1 MTIALTSQGRAALKQ
16 NRFVLLSETVSG
28 SGGIVFGDFNLLSHP
43 LTTQTGDIIYVM
55 GNYTGSAPAQP
66 TASWS
71 SGDTPTISHWQA
83 ENGWWECLLTTPET
97 ATGDLILSIGSQNSQ
112 PIAVAQGVDDL
123 GPGLFISPILIWGVD
138 NGAYDDAGFIRIGT
152 YFVRGMVGEPQF
164 TLTDTVEGSGDAAN
178 FAIDTLRNAITDTF
192 AIWQSTT
199 AQWQITLTAT
209 DGITTF
215 SQDITVLNP
224 QTGIPFFATWNT
236 TLYDTDR
243 HLYDGNTIQFGTA
256 GFWPE
261 TIHINTGHI
270 TNVDDPANLITW
282 DSGDQV
288 FVIQASDA
296 TKYGA
301 YPITVTMT
309 DNAGVNTYTYTITFY
324 ILHRQPPNISWRPA
338 FKVFD
343 NTPAM
348 AKIGTISY
356 AVDDYLRD
364 IYTKPVQTVPLP
376 TAYISVFGDV
386 FLREQPSVGSV
397 VLNMQINSSVGS
409 TNLRIVIPVNQGTLL
424 PESAITYTPL
434 PDPLDNSMARPSI
447 PAAAGFSTAQP
458 LLLTTMSV
466 TGFTNTPTWTIEV
479 KTASGNPDNC
489 QILGFAP
496 NASWCPPR
504 YTFNGPLYTGGGSA
518 GDVPQF
524 TATGTEGITLYAS
537 YLSAQTDNVY
547 ITADDGEG
555 TRCTLL
561 LSVVVAEKVGPNID
575 CGPGLTYVSGVSY
588 PTVNQL
594 MAEWYANPA
603 AFDGAVVTLHPGIDP
618 VHDLN
623 YSAHPTASGYLNG
636 WWPGPATLQSPPG
649 TVRTVL
655 DYNGLNNGSQPE
667 AGIVCNNFDLTIIN
681 LEVCNCSAVG
691 EQGEPNAG
699 GLYMNGGLPG
709 NFTIRGCYVHNC
721 DNGIMNGDQSG
732 RHVLIEDSIF
742 ERCGCDYGTGQD
754 HNIYVSTISSFTFRN
769 SISDASLDDH
779 LVKSRAM
786 VTTIDNCFLRQGAQ
800 AVSGGVPIDCPLCG
814 IIQVTDTV
822 IINSSNPGNNG
833 QITEFGEEINT
844 ALTLNGWNIS
854 SVLFNNNTIYN
865 IAAPQAVNNGNS
877 AANGLCLHSGRTV
890 LTGLPITMTYSNN
903 KFYNL
908 EQSQWLG
915 PGVYSGFASYYVAD
929 MNVNDIDGGGNVAI
943 TEYTPQFVIDPLTGQ
958 VPVDKPL
965 YYLGHINST
974 GFCRQALV
982 THDALQLDFVIDTA
996 PAIGTVIATLEP
1008 NWNTVALTNP
1018 TFTMQSVWQSNGT
1031 RSPISLASSTF
1042 AMSSSGVL
1050 TVNASDLADGLYY
1063 LNIIATG
1070 LDANSSSQTINQWVP
1085 IVIGTGHVPAA

>member
-1 MTIALTSQGRAALKQ
+1 
-16 NRFVLLSETVSG
+16 
-28 SGGIVFGDFNLLSHP
+28 
-43 LTTQTGDIIYVM
+43 
-55 GNYTGSAPAQP
+55 
-66 TASWS
+66 
-71 SGDTPTISHWQA
+71 
-83 ENGWWECLLTTPET
+83 
-97 ATGDLILSIGSQNSQ
+97 
-112 PIAVAQGVDDL
+112 
-123 GPGLFISPILIWGVD
+123 LIWGVD
-138 NGAYDDAGFIRIGT
+138 NAAYDDSGYIRIGT
-152 YFVRGMVGEPQF
+152 YFVRGLVGEPQL
-164 TLTDTVEGSGDAAN
+164 TLSDTVAGSGDAAN

-209 DGITTF
+209 DGISTY

-256 GFWPE
+256 GYWPE
-261 TIHINTGHI
+261 TIRINTGHI
-270 TNVDDPANLITW
+270 TNVNDPAGLITW
-282 DSGDQV
+282 DSGNQV

-301 YPITVTMT
+301 YPITVTLT
-309 DNAGVNTYTYTITFY
+309 DNAGVNTYNYTITYY

-348 AKIGTISY
+348 SNIGTVSY

-364 IYTKPVQTVPLP
+364 IYNKPIQTVALP
-376 TAYISVFGDV
+376 TAYIGVYGDIY
-386 FLREQPSVGSV
+386 LREQPSLGSI
-397 VLNMQINSSVGS
+397 VLNMQINSIVGT
-409 TNLRIVIPVNQGTLL
+409 TNLRIVVPVNQGTTLS
-424 PESAITYTPL
+424 PSAITYTPL

-447 PAAAGFSTAQP
+447 PAASNFSTAQP

-479 KTASGNPDNC
+479 TTASGDPENC
-489 QILGFAP
+489 QINGFVP
-496 NASWCPPR
+496 NVNMCPPR
-504 YTFNGPLYTGGGSA
+504 YTFNGPIYTGGGSL

-524 TATGTEGITLYAS
+524 TATGTSGITLYAS
-537 YLSAQTDNVY
+537 YLSAQTDHVS

-561 LSVVVAEKVGPNID
+561 LPVVVAEKVGPNID

-594 MAEWYANPA
+594 MAEWYADPA
-603 AFDGAVVTLHPGIDP
+603 SFDGAVVTLHPGIDP
-618 VHDLN
+618 TTDLN
-623 YSAHPTASGYLNG
+623 YSAHHTASGYLNG
-636 WWPGPATLQSPPG
+636 WWPGPATLKSPDG
-649 TVRTVL
+649 NVRTVL

-667 AGIVCNNFDLTIIN
+667 AGIVCNNYDLTIIN

-699 GLYMNGGLPG
+699 GLYMNGNLPG

-721 DNGIMNGDQSG
+721 DNGIMNGDYSG

-754 HNIYVSTISSFTFRN
+754 HNIYVSTISSFTIRN
-769 SISDASLDDH
+769 SVSDSSLDDH
-779 LVKSRAM
+779 LVKSRSM

-800 AVSGGVPIDCPLCG
+800 GIGGGVPIDCPVGG
-814 IIQVTDTV
+814 IIRVTNNV
-822 IINSSNPGNNG
+822 IINSSNTGNNG
-833 QITEFGEEINT
+833 QITEFGEEIGT
-844 ALTLNGWNIS
+844 SWPGWNQN
-854 SVLFNNNTIYN
+854 SVFIDNNTIYN
-865 IAAPQAVNNGNS
+865 IAAPLSVNNGNS
-877 AANGLCLHSGRTV
+877 AVVGLCLHSGRTIR
-890 LTGLPITMTYSNN
+890 TGVPILMTYSNN

-908 EQSQWLG
+908 EQSLWLG
-915 PGVYSGFASYYVAD
+915 PGVYSGYASYYVAD
-929 MNVNDIDGGGNVAI
+929 MTVSDIDGGGNVAI
-943 TEYTPQFVIDPLTGQ
+943 TEYTPQFVIDPLTG
-958 VPVDKPL
+958 VEPVNKPL
-965 YYLGHINST
+965 YYLGHVNST
-974 GFCRQALV
+974 DFCRQALV
-982 THDALQLDFVIDTA
+982 THDGLQLDFVVPTA
-996 PAIGTVIATLEP
+996 PSVGTTVATLEP

-1018 TFTMQSVWQSNGT
+1018 TITIQSVWQSNGT

-1042 AMSSSGVL
+1042 AINTSGVL
-1050 TVNASDLADGLYY
+1050 TVNTSALADGLYY

-1070 LDANSSSQTINQWVP
+1070 LDANSTSQTINQWVP
-1085 IVIGTGHVPAA
+1085 VVIGNGHVPAS